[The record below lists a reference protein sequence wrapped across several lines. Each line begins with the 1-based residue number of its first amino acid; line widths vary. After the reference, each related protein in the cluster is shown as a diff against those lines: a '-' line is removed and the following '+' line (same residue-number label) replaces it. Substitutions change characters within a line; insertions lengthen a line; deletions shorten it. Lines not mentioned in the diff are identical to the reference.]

1 MSKNPAPETPAPQPL
16 HERRERVERY
26 DFRGVRPGVRFGTA
40 SDRYA
45 GWIGQVYPARYA
57 TKTSSSKRTLGG
69 ETFREEKVPVESVR
83 DYFEHFEVLE
93 VDFTFYR
100 PLLKENGEPSSN
112 YRALERYAQ
121 FAPAEARFLV
131 KAPQMYFARTLRR
144 GGDFADNPDFLDAEG
159 CRTRFL
165 EPLGE
170 VLGKRAV
177 GVIYQQE
184 YQRKAGSPL
193 PGENVEALA
202 TFFDRLA
209 GEGPQAHV
217 ELRSGHLLT
226 PGYFDFLA
234 EAGLGF
240 VFSHWTWLPM
250 IRRQWRMAGER
261 FTAANGEAVCRLL
274 TPRDTKYAEAYAEAH
289 PFDAPVPS
297 LSDTPQAR
305 DMVDDAAAFLFQAE
319 AHGTIL
325 NLALNNRAWGNA
337 PDLGRAIAH
346 RALDAEKQRT
356 GS

>member
-1 MSKNPAPETPAPQPL
+1 MAQNQKPNTENREPL
-16 HERRERVERY
+16 REQVRDY

-57 TKTSSSKRTLGG
+57 TKTEGRTRTLGG
-69 ETFREEKVPVESVR
+69 ETFQEEKVPVESVR
-83 DYFEHFEVLE
+83 DYFEHFEMLE
-93 VDFTFYR
+93 IDFTFYR
-100 PLLKENGEPSSN
+100 PLLEKNGEPSSN
-112 YRALERYAQ
+112 YRALERYAEL
-121 FAPAEARFLV
+121 APPEARFLV

-144 GGDFADNPDFLDAEG
+144 GGDFVDNPDFLDADG

-170 VLGKRAV
+170 VLGTRAV

-184 YQRKAGSPL
+184 YQRKAGSPSSE
-193 PGENVEALA
+193 ENAEALA
-202 TFFDRLA
+202 AFFDALA

-226 PGYFDFLA
+226 PGYFDFL
-234 EAGLGF
+234 ESAGLGF

-250 IRRQWRMAGER
+250 IRRQWQMAGER

-274 TPRDTKYAEAYAEAH
+274 TPRDTKYADAYAQAH
-289 PFDAPVPS
+289 PFDAPAPA
-297 LSDTPQAR
+297 LSETPQAR
-305 DMVDDAAAFLFQAE
+305 DMVDDAAALIFQAE
-319 AHGTIL
+319 AQNATL

-337 PDLGRAIAH
+337 PDLGRAVAERVLDEEERRAH
-346 RALDAEKQRT
+346 
-356 GS
+356 S